1 MSESKESQE
10 PSAVGSNLS
19 ARLGAVYYPKAFLYL
34 THMEAACVECN
45 LAKPVGVILADEDFD
60 EFRKW
65 AVRFIS
71 VEKCML
77 ESGNL
82 VLWSGMEVRRQ
93 HPLFPP
99 DE

>member
-1 MSESKESQE
+1 MNQDETQPGSES
-10 PSAVGSNLS
+10 S
-19 ARLGAVYYPKAFLYL
+19 ARLGAVFYPKAAMYL
-34 THMEAACVECN
+34 SNLESACLTNN
-45 LAKPVGVILADEDFD
+45 LAKPVGVILADNEFD

-65 AVRFIS
+65 AVQFLS
-71 VEKCML
+71 PDKCML

-82 VLWSGMEVRRQ
+82 VLWSGMELRRQ